1 MLNQFEILPY
11 NEVADWDSY
20 VAHHPKGTIFHSQAM
35 IESYRATHGYRPF
48 AYAARSVDGKI
59 HALIVSTVV
68 TLVGNWAKHFTSR
81 SIQFAEPLFEETDL
95 GHSAITELIQFHD
108 QQLGRSTLFSEIRP
122 IFDTISSNDPLKKS
136 GYQKLGYLNYEL
148 PLTSTEEDLW
158 KKLSRTCR
166 GNIRV
171 SQKRGVTVERA
182 FPAEAID
189 DFYALISQSYAH
201 SRVPVVD
208 KSLFHAV
215 FSRLPEEQLRL
226 YFAKQDGQSI
236 ATSCFLVDRGRI
248 FYWYAGTHRIP
259 GVYGMSCILWEAIKE
274 GASTGASLL
283 DFCGAGWCG
292 QDYGPGRFKSH
303 FGGTL
308 TNHGRYRKIFSPWK
322 FRVADAAY
330 SAFRSIISP
339 KSSKNWN

>member
-1 MLNQFEILPY
+1 MLNQFQIIPY
-11 NEVADWDSY
+11 NEVADWNSY
-20 VAHHPKGTIFHSQAM
+20 VAQHPKGTIFHSQAM
-35 IESYRATHGYRPF
+35 IESYRATQGYRPF
-48 AYAARSVDGKI
+48 AYAACSTDGKI
-59 HALIVSTVV
+59 YALIVSTIV

-81 SIQFAEPLFEETDL
+81 SIQFAEPLFEDSEL
-95 GHSAITELIQFHD
+95 GHSAIAQLMEFHD
-108 QQLGRSTLFSEIRP
+108 QELGSSALFSEIRP
-122 IFDTISSNDPLKKS
+122 IFDTTSTNDPLQKS

-148 PLTSTEEDLW
+148 PLTSTEEELW

-166 GNIRV
+166 GNIRI
-171 SQKRGVTVERA
+171 SQKRGVTVERV
-182 FPAEAID
+182 FGKTSID
-189 DFYALISQSYAH
+189 DFYELLSQSYAH
-201 SRVPVVD
+201 SRVPLVD

-215 FSRLPEEQLRL
+215 FNRLRQDQLRL
-226 YFAKQDGQSI
+226 YIAKQNDESI
-236 ATSCFLVDRGRI
+236 ATSCFLVDRGRLY
-248 FYWYAGTHRIP
+248 YWYAGTQRIP
-259 GVYGMSCILWEAIKE
+259 GVYGMSCILWEAIRE
-274 GASTGASLL
+274 GAGTGNTML

-308 TNHGRYRKIFSPWK
+308 TNHGRYRKIFSQWK